1 VITMTDLNRRPL
13 RHVALLSVIALSGC
27 APPQAPPVA
36 PAPARSAPAPTAA
49 MPVAAGTSPFDARFI
64 DAMIPHHEGAVTMA
78 QEALTKAEHPELREL
93 AQQMLVAQERE
104 IADMRAWR
112 QAWYPS
118 LPMTEGMP
126 MMSGMEHG
134 KGDHGA
140 GMETGKGMGQGMGA
154 GAMGS
159 QGHGMTAPAAGHAM
173 TYDATFID
181 GMIPHHESA
190 VVMAEHALKE
200 AEHPEVRQLAQA
212 IIDSQRKEIDQ
223 MKAWKMAWF
232 GH

>member
-1 VITMTDLNRRPL
+1 MPDLTCRPHL
-13 RHVALLSVIALSGC
+13 HLALLSVIALAAC
-27 APPQAPPVA
+27 APSQAPPVTA
-36 PAPARSAPAPTAA
+36 SPARSAPAPTAA
-49 MPVAAGTSPFDARFI
+49 APVATDTTPFDARFI

-93 AQQMLVAQERE
+93 AQQIIVAQERE
-104 IADMRAWR
+104 IADMKAWR

-134 KGDHGA
+134 KGMDHGA
-140 GMETGKGMGQGMGA
+140 GMDMGKGSGMGMG

-159 QGHGMTAPAAGHAM
+159 QGHGTAAPATTGHAM
-173 TYDATFID
+173 TYDATFIH

-190 VVMAEHALKE
+190 LMMAEHALKE
-200 AEHPEVRQLAQA
+200 GEHPEVRQLAQA
-212 IIDSQRKEIDQ
+212 ILDSQRKEIDQ
-223 MKAWKMAWF
+223 MKAWRMAWF